1 MGLKDVAKF
10 KFFKT
15 HNKNIKFLQIPLVW
29 NGIKVVTKNII
40 KKAQDKDLLVHV
52 WTINNK
58 KVMNDLIDIGVNG
71 IVTDEP
77 KILMEIMRKKNLISH

>member
-1 MGLKDVAKF
+1 MRKAD
-10 KFFKT
+10 
-15 HNKNIKFLQIPLVW
+15 KN
-29 NGIKVVTKNII
+29 N
-40 KKAQDKDLLVHV
+40 LLVHV

-77 KILMEIMRKKNLISH
+77 KMLMEIMRKKNLISH

>member
-1 MGLKDVAKF
+1 M
-10 KFFKT
+10 
-15 HNKNIKFLQIPLVW
+15 W
-29 NGIKVVTKNII
+29 NGIKVVTKNLI
-40 KKAQDKDLLVHV
+40 KKAQGKDLLVHV

-77 KILMEIMRKKNLISH
+77 KMLMEIMRKKNLISH